1 MIKKIL
7 ALLLAACM
15 ILCFAACGDEENG
28 SNESGKTETKVDTSF
43 KNGTPAAPGDVFEL
57 PEIQQGGAGAPIIGQ
72 VSKEALPDDSVTV
85 AGENF
90 SASDLK
96 VYIYSQSKKG
106 EGKTTEAKATVTEDG
121 LMTATVDK
129 SLEYGIYGIYA
140 ENSKGK
146 SNIKLINVPEVW
158 YMDFNNVTAGE
169 KLSIYGAN
177 LTTDKGNKAHVY
189 LISGDGKYCEVE
201 VVYAN
206 AHKITFKVP
215 SNLKDGEVYDVK
227 IHSGHG
233 GEYGFATVPER
244 LIYSAKPLMQYE
256 GKVIDVTE
264 YGADPKSVDN
274 DDSDA
279 IIEAISEAQQGDT
292 LYFPA
297 GVYFCSKNIE
307 VNSSIRIMGAG
318 VKNTYLVTA
327 NALEGCLFKVNIGGV
342 EFTDLTFQHKRA
354 AGKLLS
360 GFISYSGDASLAS
373 SKNLYIHDCNFIQQG
388 NEKAKSKYAVISI
401 HNGSGIVIENNKFEC
416 SVFTEAYSV
425 SGIYIRNNDITSN
438 MYVGSYYGQ
447 DASFFNNV
455 NRLDLSN
462 NIIHGGDAIEDDI
475 IKFDTNDLTCGR
487 ATVFQSN
494 CEKLYIGQNDI
505 AASGIPNANA
515 GELVLLEQLST
526 KFDGHF
532 STIDA
537 NGFAVDSSISFS
549 KGDIVAVA
557 QGKGKGQ
564 TRIVKGFESKK
575 VTLDTPFDVAPNAES
590 RIVVTRAFADIAVY
604 ENRFQGHSNYADIP
618 GGTTAIQVYGGTF
631 NLFFKN
637 NEMVQLPEGICIT
650 PYYAKAEG
658 NSAKALVY
666 WCHFD
671 GNTFDDCGV
680 GVRYT
685 FPSFA
690 GSGKSVVENS
700 IGVTLRRN
708 DFKYTPDYSVSSGW
722 AGEGG
727 IAIQM
732 GTPATQDGGQA
743 LKYWQGILGNTVLI
757 ENCKFAES
765 AQADIYFMGCQGNT
779 VLRNNTA
786 KKGEVVMKTLPG
798 CNSGIAAK

>member
-1 MIKKIL
+1 MVKKIL
-7 ALLLAACM
+7 ALLLVACM
-15 ILCFAACGDEENG
+15 IFCFAACDKKEGEKKPAA
-28 SNESGKTETKVDTSF
+28 SKVDTSF
-43 KNGTPAAPGDVFEL
+43 KKGEPKAQGDVFEL
-57 PEIQQGGAGAPIIGQ
+57 PSIEKGGAGAPVIGQ
-72 VSKEALPDDSVTV
+72 VSKEALPDDSVIV
-85 AGENF
+85 AGQNF
-90 SASDLK
+90 SGNGLK

-106 EGKTTEAKATVTEDG
+106 NGKTTEAKATVTEDG

-146 SNIKLINVPEVW
+146 SNIKLINVPEIW
-158 YMDFNNVTAGE
+158 YMDFNNVTKGE
-169 KLSIYGAN
+169 KVSVYGAN
-177 LTTDKGNKAHVY
+177 LTTDKGKKAFVY
-189 LISGDGKYCEVE
+189 LLSDDGKYCQVE
-201 VVYAN
+201 VTSAN
-206 AHKITFKVP
+206 PHKVTFKVP
-215 SNLKDGEVYDVK
+215 DNLKDGKSYQVK
-227 IHSGHG
+227 LHCGHG
-233 GEYGFATVPER
+233 GEYGFVTVQER
-244 LIYSAKPLMQYE
+244 LIYSASKLMKFE
-256 GKVIDVTE
+256 GKTIDVTDF
-264 YGADPKSVDN
+264 GADPKNVEN
-274 DDSDA
+274 DDTAAIADA
-279 IIEAISEAQQGDT
+279 IASAQDGDT
-292 LYFPA
+292 VYFPA
-297 GVYFCSKNIE
+297 GVYFCNQNIE
-307 VNSSIRIMGAG
+307 INSSIRIMGAG
-318 VKNTYLVTA
+318 KKNTYFLTA
-327 NALEGCLFKVNIGGV
+327 NALTGCLFEVLVGGV
-342 EFTDLTFQHKRA
+342 EFTDVAFQHKRN
-354 AGKLLS
+354 AGKLIS
-360 GFISYSGDASLAS
+360 GFISYNGDATSAS
-373 SKNLYIHDCNFIQQG
+373 SRNLYIHDCDFVQQG

-401 HNGSGIVIENNKFEC
+401 HNGSGIVIEDNTFEC
-416 SVFTEAYSV
+416 SVFTEAYSTNKL
-425 SGIYIRNNDITSN
+425 YIRNNKIISN

-455 NRLDLSN
+455 NKLDLSK
-462 NIIHGGDAIEDDI
+462 NIIHGGDAEEDDI
-475 IKFDTNDLTCGR
+475 IRFDTNDLTCGR

-494 CEKLYIGQNDI
+494 CEKLYIGDNDI

-515 GELVLLEQLST
+515 GELVLLEQLSV

-532 STIDA
+532 SNISGD
-537 NGFAVDSSISFS
+537 GFTVDGNAAFS

-557 QGKGKGQ
+557 QGTGKGQ
-564 TRIVKGFESKK
+564 TRIVSDFVNKK
-575 VTLDTPFDVAPNAES
+575 VVLNEPFDVAPNAES
-590 RIVVTRAFADIAVY
+590 RIVITRAFSDIAVY
-604 ENRFQGHSNYADIP
+604 RNSFQGHSNYANIP

-631 NLFFKN
+631 NLFFN
-637 NEMVQLPEGICIT
+637 NNKMLQLPEGICIT

-690 GSGKSVVENS
+690 GSGKAVVENS

-732 GTPATQDGGQA
+732 GAPATQDGGQK
-743 LKYWQGILGNTVLI
+743 LNYWQGILGNTVLI

-786 KKGEVVMKTLPG
+786 KSGEVKTKTLPN
-798 CNSGIAAK
+798 CNDGIKAK